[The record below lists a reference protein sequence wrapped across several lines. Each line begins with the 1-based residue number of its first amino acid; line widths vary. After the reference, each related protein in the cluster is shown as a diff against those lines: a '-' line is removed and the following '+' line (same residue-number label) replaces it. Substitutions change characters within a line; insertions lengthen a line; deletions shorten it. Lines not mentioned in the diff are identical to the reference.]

1 MATCPC
7 GNPILGSG
15 GRCRRCDALQM
26 LELGANATESE
37 IKTQYHILV
46 KVWHPDRFQKDKP
59 MKDAA
64 EAKLKNVNSA
74 YMFLSS
80 EASKPE
86 PWQPPWTTPE
96 GAAAPRPA
104 ASASSASARRKPTA
118 RQRSTRRPGSTA
130 GRSGRRMGALGFSP
144 SLFSALKFVSVILL
158 AAFALLI
165 TRYLWIAF
173 DVQGSSSGFADALGG
188 RKPTVGWSLSVAKGR
203 FLAAVEQDLERL
215 DPRNP
220 SPEVAPQA
228 AEVSSAV
235 ANSQTMQTPTRQQPA
250 KTKAAPL
257 KLYSYITVGST
268 KDEVIAQ
275 QGPPTAS
282 SEDKLVFGSSELY
295 LKDGT
300 VVGWKIDPRSP
311 IKVKLWPASSVDPG
325 LDHFSIGSS
334 KDAVLVVQ
342 GTPTAFTQDE
352 FEYGGSRVYFQNNRV
367 VNWKDD
373 PASIP
378 LRARFN

>member
-7 GNPILGSG
+7 GNSILGSG

-37 IKTQYHILV
+37 IKAQYHILV

-86 PWQPPWTTPE
+86 PWQPPWTT
-96 GAAAPRPA
+96 AAGRRNTE
-104 ASASSASARRKPTA
+104 ASRKRNIAESIRQKKACA
-118 RQRSTRRPGSTA
+118 RQRSTRRPGSTGGSTA
-130 GRSGRRMGALGFSP
+130 GWSGRRRGALDFSP

-203 FLAAVEQDLERL
+203 FLAAVERDLERL
-215 DPRNP
+215 DPR
-220 SPEVAPQA
+220 SPAPEAGLQA
-228 AEVSSAV
+228 AEVSP
-235 ANSQTMQTPTRQQPA
+235 TPA
-250 KTKAAPL
+250 
-257 KLYSYITVGST
+257 
-268 KDEVIAQ
+268 E
-275 QGPPTAS
+275 
-282 SEDKLVFGSSELY
+282 SE
-295 LKDGT
+295 
-300 VVGWKIDPRSP
+300 IPRS
-311 IKVKLWPASSVDPG
+311 
-325 LDHFSIGSS
+325 
-334 KDAVLVVQ
+334 
-342 GTPTAFTQDE
+342 
-352 FEYGGSRVYFQNNRV
+352 R
-367 VNWKDD
+367 
-373 PASIP
+373 
-378 LRARFN
+378 

>member
-1 MATCPC
+1 
-7 GNPILGSG
+7 
-15 GRCRRCDALQM
+15 M

-37 IKTQYHILV
+37 IKAQYHILV

-104 ASASSASARRKPTA
+104 ASATSPNSSARRRPA
-118 RQRSTRRPGSTA
+118 PRQRSTRRPGSTGGSTA
-130 GRSGRRMGALGFSP
+130 GWSGRRRGALDFSP

-173 DVQGSSSGFADALGG
+173 DVPGSSSGFADALGG

-203 FLAAVEQDLERL
+203 FLAAVERDLERL
-215 DPRNP
+215 DPR
-220 SPEVAPQA
+220 SPAPEAGLQA
-228 AEVSSAV
+228 AEVSPTPAESEIT
-235 ANSQTMQTPTRQQPA
+235 QTLA
-250 KTKAAPL
+250 KQESTKPKAAPL

-282 SEDKLVFGSSELY
+282 SEDKLVYGSSELY

-300 VVGWKIDPRSP
+300 VVGWKIDPQSP

-352 FEYGGSRVYFQNNRV
+352 FEYGGSRVYFQYNRV
-367 VNWKDD
+367 VNWKND